1 MHMAASSTAVPHP
14 DHRRGDRA
22 ASAGSNSTEAEA
34 LRTGRDLL
42 RATERYAFDSRGRS
56 WMHLLSTV
64 SLLVGALVV
73 AGAAPWWPVQLA
85 GSILATLI
93 FVRAFI
99 LFHDF
104 MHG

>member
-22 ASAGSNSTEAEA
+22 ASAGSNSTDADSTEAEA

-64 SLLVGALVV
+64 
-73 AGAAPWWPVQLA
+73 
-85 GSILATLI
+85 
-93 FVRAFI
+93 
-99 LFHDF
+99 
-104 MHG
+104 